1 MGYRKYRSGGQSAS
15 LTKMSLSKLREL
27 EKKINERLDGYRYDL
42 SKLGNLQPEL
52 NRLARSK
59 QEIERLYKDIQLE
72 HKNLRQ
78 KSGLIASFLGTKEL
92 TPEAKLRVSA
102 LQLQLHEAQ
111 VRNSSIS
118 TNSVMT
124 YEHLKGSI
132 ETQENYLQK
141 VVKQIERIER
151 KKDSLESL
159 KNKAS
164 ESVKEKRDIAKSVKR
179 RLASNTE
186 CPYCGDFLDSDAHA
200 DHIYPV
206 SKGGESRAKNMVL
219 VCATCNLKKGKL
231 TLQGFIRKY
240 NLDRDEIEARLESMG
255 KEF

>member
-1 MGYRKYRSGGQSAS
+1 MGYRRYKSNGGG
-15 LTKMSLSKLREL
+15 TSLSKMTLPKLRDL
-27 EKKINERLDGYRYDL
+27 EAQIRERISNYRYDL

-52 NRLARSK
+52 NRLAQGK
-59 QEIERLYKDIQLE
+59 KELDNLYKEVQLQQQ
-72 HKNLRQ
+72 NVRQ
-78 KSGLIASFLGTKEL
+78 KSGLIANLLGTKEL
-92 TPEAKLRVSA
+92 TPDASLKVQS
-102 LQLQLHEAQ
+102 LQSKMREIQI
-111 VRNSSIS
+111 RNSAIS
-118 TNSVMT
+118 TPSVMT

-132 ETQENYLQK
+132 ETQENYLEK
-141 VVKQIERIER
+141 VVKQIERNER

-164 ESVKEKRDIAKSVKR
+164 ESIKEKRDIAKAVKR
-179 RLASNTE
+179 RLATNTE
-186 CPYCGDFLDSDAHA
+186 CPYCGEFLDSDAHA

-219 VCATCNLKKGKL
+219 VCATCNLRKGKL

-240 NLDRDEIEARLESMG
+240 DLDRDEIENRLISMG